1 MSNQLSNQVTY
12 RLRKWLADGNR
23 ESLLSGTAHHN
34 AQHRLDSC
42 SAESKRNGEFSTKF
56 LSFWSRPK
64 LIISIFSCTNF
75 VFNNIF
81 QLYDF
86 EAEFKARR
94 EYDEMQSEA
103 ATASQVSESVPKQK
117 EPERRQD
124 EFIPA
129 VESTSNQDSATPA
142 PTLSATASSSS
153 SFTTVCHFQITVR
166 RCKFSH
172 PRVFYRETKKTT
184 CSFPLLIRYA
194 ISFMR
199 TLTSFR
205 FTSTITIFL

>member
-1 MSNQLSNQVTY
+1 MTCRWKSGEPSIRHRTSQCPTSTWFLFGWKQTKWWIFY
-12 RLRKWLADGNR
+12 KIYEFLR
-23 ESLLSGTAHHN
+23 STQIHN
-34 AQHRLDSC
+34 FRFFLH
-42 SAESKRNGEFSTKF
+42 KF
-56 LSFWSRPK
+56 E
-64 LIISIFSCTNF
+64 NF

-103 ATASQVSESVPKQK
+103 ATASKVSESVPKQK

-142 PTLSATASSSS
+142 PMFSATASSSS

-166 RCKFSH
+166 CYKFSH
-172 PRVFYRETKKTT
+172 SRMSAWTR
-184 CSFPLLIRYA
+184 
-194 ISFMR
+194 
-199 TLTSFR
+199 
-205 FTSTITIFL
+205 